1 MIVSDYDDTFYINE
15 EDVKKNVS
23 LVHEFMKDNILT
35 YFYKGLV
42 ATIYFLTGKKSKIQN
57 LYVDFFEFS
66 HHNSKKAR
74 HNAPLHSFSHNQYA
88 ITASRF
94 ADSLKDLRYAYSSRL
109 CILPPSIPRESRHGR
124 PYTVISAA
132 SEPPLL

>member
-1 MIVSDYDDTFYINE
+1 MCKHPLFESFYTHISVKLTIFFVFSAVYSINFPFSE
-15 EDVKKNVS
+15 
-23 LVHEFMKDNILT
+23 
-35 YFYKGLV
+35 
-42 ATIYFLTGKKSKIQN
+42 SKIQN

-109 CILPPSIPRESRHGR
+109 CILPADGSLTSIYMMYLLRSSCLQSFSQTGQPL
-124 PYTVISAA
+124 PFSAGC
-132 SEPPLL
+132 